1 MYKDFHCIGMILGWM
16 HKLGYI
22 VKKQYYGAINEERV
36 IGMSFAIGRLCIIL
50 FLSERSK
57 WRSVYVVWL
66 H

>member
-1 MYKDFHCIGMILGWM
+1 M
-16 HKLGYI
+16 GYI

-57 WRSVYVVWL
+57 WRSVYVV
-66 H
+66 